1 MIKKSSLKPMETFDK
16 VPAGYKRNSFTAY
29 ENYFEPLKSLP
40 DNERLAAYDAIVAY
54 ALNGEEIIDPVKNPI
69 ANMVFGIL
77 KPYLYNDRV
86 KSYNGKKGGAPVG
99 SKNNPLG
106 RGAKR
111 TNQELTENL
120 PKTNLKLSEVEVEDE
135 VEVDVENEVEIEDKT
150 IEEVSPIVVV
160 DKNNNKPLLAKVPVK
175 TQWDSLGSE
184 NNPQKAT
191 GFEVKNYSP
200 VEAIENFDNNNLP
213 FKSVLITAYKVF
225 VNHTG
230 TDGDKWRKSVD
241 ECKNSLYWKTA
252 VNCAYF
258 TCADIASI
266 LKIGVAIDNV
276 IKLVGK
282 QPAMESVCK
291 IMQNVCKEGK
301 YKDKPIEEKA
311 RILIGSINNFE
322 KDCK

>member
-1 MIKKSSLKPMETFDK
+1 METFDK

-135 VEVDVENEVEIEDKT
+135 VEVDEENEVEIEDKT

-160 DKNNNKPLLAKVPVK
+160 DKNNDKPLLAKVPVK

-241 ECKNSLYWKTA
+241 ECKNLYWKDA
-252 VNCAYF
+252 VNCVYF
-258 TCADIASI
+258 TGADIASI

-282 QPAMESVCK
+282 QPAMESVFK
-291 IMQNVCKEGK
+291 IMQSVCIEGK
-301 YKDKPIEEKA
+301 YENKPIEEKT
-311 RILIGSINNFE
+311 RILIGSINKFE